1 MAEINT
7 GGGGGHGAKKGQP
20 KKMSLRVD
28 FTPMVD
34 MNMLLLT
41 FFMFCTSLSKPQIM
55 DLVLPVKDEQII
67 NDDEKNKVKDSK
79 AVTLLLGKDDKVY
92 YYFGKID
99 NTKYQDYNS
108 LQETDYSPD
117 GLRAILL
124 ERNIDAVRQMLEVKR
139 QKLRKEISEA
149 DFKEQSAK
157 IKDDPD
163 GQVVVIKPTD
173 ESTYRNLVDVLDEMQ
188 ICSIGKYAIVEMSEG
203 DDFLL
208 QNYLTK
214 GVYGS
219 EREIPQ

>member
-7 GGGGGHGAKKGQP
+7 GGGGHSAKKGQP
-20 KKMSLRVD
+20 KKMNLRVD

-55 DLVLPVKDEQII
+55 DLVLPVKEDQVITE
-67 NDDEKNKVKDSK
+67 DEKNKVKDSK
-79 AVTLLLGKDDKVY
+79 AITLLLGKDDKVY

-99 NTKYQDYNS
+99 NDKYKDYNS
-108 LQETDYSPD
+108 IQEADYSPN

-124 ERNIDAVRQMLEVKR
+124 ERNADAIRQIVELKR
-139 QKLRKEISEA
+139 QKLRKEISEV
-149 DFKEQSAK
+149 DFKEQSSK

-214 GVYGS
+214 GVHGS
-219 EREIPQ
+219 EREIPR

>member
-1 MAEINT
+1 
-7 GGGGGHGAKKGQP
+7 
-20 KKMSLRVD
+20 
-28 FTPMVD
+28 
-34 MNMLLLT
+34 
-41 FFMFCTSLSKPQIM
+41 
-55 DLVLPVKDEQII
+55 
-67 NDDEKNKVKDSK
+67 VKDSK
-79 AVTLLLGKDDKVY
+79 AITLLLGKDDKVY

-99 NTKYQDYNS
+99 NDKYKDYNS
-108 LQETDYSPD
+108 IQEADYSPD

-124 ERNIDAVRQMLEVKR
+124 ERNASAIRQIVELKR

-149 DFKEQSAK
+149 DFKEQSSK

-188 ICSIGKYAIVEMSEG
+188 ICSIGKYAIVEVSEG
-203 DDFLL
+203 DDYLL

-219 EREIPQ
+219 EREIPR